1 MFCLH
6 PVSLRNYKYS
16 LMQID
21 RRPCNIF
28 LNIQTALNRKVI
40 QYKVV
45 DFVELYKFDLLF
57 IFIRLHMKK
66 LEKNIHMSCVI
77 IGANFIV
84 NRYLWT
90 RKCWFLIKSQHIG
103 NAHLA
108 PYLQVPIYYQ
118 NRRLCVVHRFR
129 FVIIICTYDFG
140 ELLVLV
146 FVINRYQ

>member
-66 LEKNIHMSCVI
+66 IEKNIHMSCVI

-103 NAHLA
+103 NAHLYRFMIKPDTYGTVLIGANLLLEPA
-108 PYLQVPIYYQ
+108 PM
-118 NRRLCVVHRFR
+118 C
-129 FVIIICTYDFG
+129 CS
-140 ELLVLV
+140 
-146 FVINRYQ
+146 